1 MSYRKL
7 LLPLFLLALIA
18 ALSLLPAAA
27 KDKKKDSAGAI
38 GTMEQSKRALHAL
51 NRLTFGPRP
60 GEVEEVQ
67 KMGLEKWIELQLNPE
82 KIDDSRLEERLAP
95 LRALKMSTAEL
106 VENFPTPQMLRAV
119 ADGKQPMPSNPTERA
134 VYESAIARMQA
145 QQQRK
150 AEAGNNQEM
159 VAPQPVSANSTNAE
173 AAAANDSQRDAA
185 KEARMYA
192 QLEVADLLELPPD
205 QRYAAIMNLPP
216 EQRQKLGQAMA
227 NDEQM
232 VGDLNPQ
239 QRETLLAMSNPQQ
252 VVVTEAQQGKLLRA
266 AYSER
271 QFEEVMTDFWFNHFN
286 IYVNKGPER
295 YSIVPY
301 ERDVIRLHLFGK
313 FKDLLLATAQSPAML
328 YYLDNWQSVGPDSAV
343 AMGLPAHP
351 AIARNPRRG
360 PHVDRYGRLRI
371 PLGPASPRPAPG
383 RSTQKNQKRLQRT
396 GLNENYAREIM
407 ELHTL
412 GVDGGYTQ
420 SDVTELAKILTGWTI
435 SEPRRGASYEFN
447 QRMHQPGDKH
457 LLGHTIHED
466 GENEGKKVIAM
477 LAANP
482 ATARF
487 ISRKLAMR
495 FVADDPPKALVDR
508 MAATYLKTDGDIRE
522 VLRTLFRSPEF
533 WSADDYRA
541 KVKTPFEFVVSAVR
555 ATAANVTEATPMV
568 QALNRMGMP
577 LYAAQPPTGYSMK
590 AATWVNSAA
599 LLSRMNFALALGN
612 GKLRSIQPDQ
622 QILLGAT
629 PPKESEA
636 ALTLLENDLLNG
648 DISAQT
654 RQVIEKQLADPQLT
668 GRKLDDPER
677 PPNYGAI
684 AGLIIG
690 SPEFQKR

>member
-1 MSYRKL
+1 MFSRRL
-7 LLPLFLLALIA
+7 LLPICSLALIA
-18 ALSLLPAAA
+18 ALSLNPAAA
-27 KDKKKDSAGAI
+27 KNEKKDSAGAI
-38 GTMEQSKRALHAL
+38 GTMEQSKRAVHAL

-67 KMGLEKWIELQLNPE
+67 KMGVEKWIELQLNPE
-82 KIDDSRLEERLAP
+82 KIDDSRLEARLAP
-95 LRALKMSTAEL
+95 LRTLKMSTAEL

-119 ADGKQPMPSNPTERA
+119 ADGKQPMPSNPAERA
-134 VYESAIARMQA
+134 VYEAAIARMQA

-150 AEAGNNQEM
+150 GGPGSNEDMAK
-159 VAPQPVSANSTNAE
+159 PQPVSADSTSTPTSS
-173 AAAANDSQRDAA
+173 SQRDTA

-192 QLEVADLLELPPD
+192 QLEAADVLELPPD
-205 QRYAAIMNLPP
+205 QRYAAIMKMPP
-216 EQRQKLGQAMA
+216 EQRQKLGQAME
-227 NDEQM
+227 NDQRQQM

-252 VVVTEAQQGKLLRA
+252 VVVTEAQHGKLLRA

-271 QFEEVMTDFWFNHFN
+271 QLEEVMTDFWFNHFN

-301 ERDVIRLHLFGK
+301 ERDVIRPRVLGK

-328 YYLDNWQSVGPDSAV
+328 FYLDNWQSVGPDSAV
-343 AMGLPAHP
+343 AMGLPARP
-351 AIARNPRRG
+351 AIARNPTRG
-360 PHVDRYGRLRI
+360 PQVDRYGRLRI
-371 PLGPASPRPAPG
+371 PIGKASSRHAPG
-383 RSTQKNQKRLQRT
+383 RSSQKNQRRQQRT

-420 SDVTELAKILTGWTI
+420 NDVTELAKVLSGWTI
-435 SEPRRGASYEFN
+435 PEPRRGANYEFN

-457 LLGHTIHED
+457 FLGHTIHED

-495 FVADDPPKALVDR
+495 FVTDDPPKALVDR

-522 VLRTLFRSPEF
+522 VLRTLFSSPEF

-541 KVKTPFEFVVSAVR
+541 KVKTPLEFVVSAIR

-590 AATWVNSAA
+590 AETWVNSAA

-612 GKLRSIQPDQ
+612 GKLRGIQPDQ

-629 PPKESEA
+629 PPQESGA
-636 ALTLLENDLLNG
+636 ALTLLEGDLLNG

-654 RQVIEKQLADPQLT
+654 HQVIEKQLADPQLT